1 MNIVSLVG
9 RLTKDPEILTYGKDG
24 LLAKF
29 TVAVNR
35 NAEEAD
41 FIYCTAFDKTAEFL
55 EKYFK
60 RGHRIGVIGRIH
72 TDNYEDKEG
81 NTVWST
87 EVIAV
92 SVDLIETK
100 VEAEAKDKAEAEAK
114 DKEEKGR
121 SRSGSGR
128 NKR

>member
-60 RGHRIGVIGRIH
+60 RGHRIGVIGRLH
-72 TDNYEDKEG
+72 TDQYEDKEG
-81 NTVWST
+81 KTVWST

-100 VEAEAKDKAEAEAK
+100 AEAEAKDKAEAE
-114 DKEEKGR
+114 EEKGR

-128 NKR
+128 KR

>member
-9 RLTKDPEILTYGKDG
+9 RLTKDPEILNYGDDG
-24 LLAKF
+24 VLAKF

-35 NAEEAD
+35 NADEAD

-72 TDNYEDKEG
+72 TDTYEDKDG
-81 NTVWST
+81 KTVWST

-100 VEAEAKDKAEAEAK
+100 AEAEAKDKAEAEA
-114 DKEEKGR
+114 EKGR

-128 NKR
+128 KR

>member
-9 RLTKDPEILTYGKDG
+9 RLTKDPEITTYGKDG
-24 LLAKF
+24 VLAKF

-60 RGHRIGVIGRIH
+60 RGHRIGVIGRLH
-72 TDNYEDKEG
+72 TDQYEDKEG
-81 NTVWST
+81 HTVWST

-100 VEAEAKDKAEAEAK
+100 AEAEAKDKAEAE
-114 DKEEKGR
+114 EEKGR

-128 NKR
+128 KR